1 MMKLNE
7 MLNRVSHTV
16 LSKSDLFMVMKN
28 PQSSESTTEKVDVHV
43 SIHDKSPEGPQL
55 GASSGMLLRSHLNL
69 C

>member
-16 LSKSDLFMVMKN
+16 PSTSDLFMLMKKLQG
-28 PQSSESTTEKVDVHV
+28 PESVAKVDVHV

-55 GASSGMLLRSHLNL
+55 GASSGTLLRSHFKL